1 MTDTQMNSDKRST
14 YTLPSA
20 NHACAQEIR
29 TLLNGESILDDG
41 VVGQEFVKLGDELL
55 ELAEHEEGAIP
66 GPHWASNSVAGL
78 VQQN

>member
-1 MTDTQMNSDKRST
+1 MTDTQMNSGKRST

-20 NHACAQEIR
+20 NHARAQEIR
-29 TLLNGESILDDG
+29 TLLSGESILDNG

-55 ELAEHEEGAIP
+55 ELAEYEEGAIF

-78 VQQN
+78 VQQS